1 MDYVQECVARSLAGL
16 GVTPGHAVGVACSGG
31 PDSAAL
37 AHACL
42 ALARA
47 GRLGAVTLL
56 HVHHGLRDDADRDA
70 EVVRA
75 LALQG
80 GARAVI
86 REARV
91 DRERASLEAA
101 ARDAR
106 YAVLDALAVEL
117 GLRWI
122 VVAHTA
128 SDQAETVLMR
138 VMRGTGVVGLA
149 GIPAAR
155 GIYLRPLLG
164 ITRAEIE
171 AYCQRFDVATAADP
185 MNRDQAFL
193 RNRVRHAWLP
203 ALRRENP
210 RLDEALCRLAGAAA
224 EERAVLE
231 YAATMLLERSQA
243 PGPAGDPQGG
253 RQDGPQGTPQGR
265 PQGTPQATPA
275 ETPEETPEKTIIL
288 AVTSLG
294 QAPAAVRRRAVSMAA
309 ARAGL
314 GSLEARHLGAIDALL
329 ARPAGGTAQLSLP
342 GGTIVREYD
351 RLLFR
356 RILSRRIPMFR
367 GDALRADGGPGGPA
381 HPADAADAPDP
392 GLIHV
397 TGPDGPYVVRC
408 WQAGDRMRP
417 ARLRGRSRKLGDLFI
432 DARVPRRLRVRARVV
447 IRVRDGAIVWA
458 EHIGPAFGSDVSVS
472 LTPGN
477 PLASNKMSD

>member
-1 MDYVQECVARSLAGL
+1 MDHVQECVARSLAGL
-16 GVTPGHAVGVACSGG
+16 GVTPEHALGVACSGG

-42 ALARA
+42 TLARA
-47 GRLGAVTLL
+47 GRLGPVTLL
-56 HVHHGLRDDADRDA
+56 HVHHGLRDDADQDA

-80 GARAVI
+80 GGRAVI
-86 REARV
+86 RAAQV

-122 VVAHTA
+122 AVAHTA

-138 VMRGTGVVGLA
+138 LMRGTGIFGLA

-164 ITRAEIE
+164 VTRAEIE
-171 AYCQRFDVATAADP
+171 AYCLRFDVATVADP
-185 MNRDQAFL
+185 MNRDEAFL
-193 RNRVRHAWLP
+193 RNRVRHTWLP

-210 RLDEALCRLAGAAA
+210 RIDDALCRLAGAAA

-231 YAATMLLERSQA
+231 YAAATLLERAQA
-243 PGPAGDPQGG
+243 PARARDPQAGLE
-253 RQDGPQGTPQGR
+253 D
-265 PQGTPQATPA
+265 
-275 ETPEETPEKTIIL
+275 EIVL
-288 AVTSLG
+288 AVTSLA
-294 QAPAAVRRRAVSMAA
+294 QAPAAVRHRAVSMAA

-314 GSLEARHLGAIDALL
+314 GPLEARHLEAIDALL
-329 ARPAGGTAQLSLP
+329 TRSTGGTATLSLP
-342 GGTIVREYD
+342 GGTAVRAYD
-351 RLLFR
+351 RILFR
-356 RILSRRIPMFR
+356 KRLVHRLGMFR
-367 GDALRADGGPGGPA
+367 EDASRADPGESESWEPAGPMDPA
-381 HPADAADAPDP
+381 LDD
-392 GLIHV
+392 GRIQV
-397 TGPDGPYVVRC
+397 TGADGPYVVRC

-432 DARVPRRLRVRARVV
+432 DAKVPRRLRTRARVV
-447 IRVRDGAIVWA
+447 IRVADGAIVWA
-458 EHIGPAFGSDVSVS
+458 EHIGPAFGADVSVS

>member
-1 MDYVQECVARSLAGL
+1 MDHVQECVARSLAGL
-16 GVTPGHAVGVACSGG
+16 GVTPEHSIGVACSGG

-75 LALQG
+75 LALAG
-80 GARAVI
+80 GGRAVI
-86 REARV
+86 RAAHV

-122 VVAHTA
+122 ATAHTA

-149 GIPAAR
+149 GIPASR
-155 GIYLRPLLG
+155 GVYVRPLLG
-164 ITRAEIE
+164 VTRAEIE
-171 AYCQRFDVATAADP
+171 AYCQRFDVATVADP
-185 MNRDQAFL
+185 MNRDEAFL

-210 RLDEALCRLAGAAA
+210 RIDEALCRLAGAAA

-231 YAATMLLERSQA
+231 YAAGVLLERSQGA
-243 PGPAGDPQGG
+243 PRPGEPLDA
-253 RQDGPQGTPQGR
+253 RHDGAPDGQYDGISLSV
-265 PQGTPQATPA
+265 
-275 ETPEETPEKTIIL
+275 TIL
-288 AVTSLG
+288 VE
-294 QAPAAVRRRAVSMAA
+294 APAAVRRRAVSMAA

-314 GSLEARHLGAIDALL
+314 GPLEARHLAAIDALL
-329 ARPAGGTAQLSLP
+329 ARSAGGTAQLSLP
-342 GGTIVREYD
+342 GGTVVREYD
-351 RLLFR
+351 RLLFQPVPGQ
-356 RILSRRIPMFR
+356 RILMFR
-367 GDALRADGGPGGPA
+367 EDALRAGEGSIDPAPLPQAPGVED
-381 HPADAADAPDP
+381 ADAAPDP
-392 GLIHV
+392 GLIQV
-397 TGPDGPYVVRC
+397 TGPDGPYAVRC
-408 WQAGDRMRP
+408 WQPGDRMRP
-417 ARLRGRSRKLGDLFI
+417 ARLRGRSRKIGDLFI
-432 DARVPRRLRVRARVV
+432 DARVPRRLRARARVV
-447 IRVRDGAIVWA
+447 IRVSDGAIVWA
-458 EHIGPAFGSDVSVS
+458 EHIGAAFGADVSVG